1 MGAVYST
8 IGNSCSEGVW
18 VLLCPDHCAAQPCK
32 TRGTKALRMGLG
44 RQDDPGK
51 GQPGLLKVLSQK
63 GKRKN

>member
-51 GQPGLLKVLSQK
+51 G
-63 GKRKN
+63 